1 MEKDGKLL
9 HDYIPSEGTDLWNG
23 GGVLLAVDVRRGHD
37 SPFVEALDK
46 SVVDSCLYTASG
58 VCSAGSAHVHKAVFV
73 TRHCS
78 LV

>member
-1 MEKDGKLL
+1 MASSCMTTFRQKAQTFGM
-9 HDYIPSEGTDLWNG
+9 G